1 MLRMAEPGSCK
12 AEVREALTRSQEDI
26 MREREKIMLIGI
38 GELGGI
44 ILEYMCRI
52 PNMCE
57 IVTADSNV
65 DWGFRKTNSAIEG
78 ASYMGLYPHITFH
91 PIDVL
96 NIERTADL
104 LRKINPTIIC
114 NGTTL
119 QSWWVVNELPPEVN
133 AKLYRNKC
141 ALGPWSAMHLA
152 LTSKLMKA
160 VKMSG
165 IDAYVVNTSYPDV
178 TDASL
183 ARVGMAPTVGIGNMD
198 LSIPY
203 FQKVTSELL
212 HVPMGNVSVELIA
225 HHYHAYYWCR
235 YGTGTEAPF
244 YLRIYVGHE
253 DVTEKLG
260 DIKKV
265 IAELPKRAVRPGG
278 RHGQFVVAGSS
289 LKNIMAIYNDTGEI
303 THAPGPQGLE
313 GGYPVRLSRK
323 GAEVVVP
330 KGMTLEQARD
340 LNVKAQVYDGIKEV
354 MENGDIVVT
363 DEAYATFKEM
373 LNVDC
378 KVINIEDSFEQAIE
392 LKKKFHEF
400 AKRHGVNVE

>member
-1 MLRMAEPGSCK
+1 
-12 AEVREALTRSQEDI
+12 
-26 MREREKIMLIGI
+26 MREREKIMLIGV

-52 PNMCE
+52 PNICE
-57 IVTADSNV
+57 IVTADSNA
-65 DWGFRKTNSAIEG
+65 DWGFRKTNSAMEG
-78 ASYMGLYPHITFH
+78 ASYMGLSPRITFH

-96 NIERTADL
+96 NIERMAEL

-133 AKLYRNKC
+133 AKLYRHKC

-160 VKMSG
+160 VRMSG
-165 IDAYVVNTSYPDV
+165 IDTYVVNTSYPDV
-178 TDASL
+178 TNASL
-183 ARVGMAPTVGIGNMD
+183 ARVEMAPTIGIGNMD

-212 HVPMGNVSVELIA
+212 DVPMGNVSVELIA

-235 YGTGTEAPF
+235 YGTGIEAPF

-265 IAELPKRAVRPGG
+265 IAELPKRAVRPAG
-278 RHGQFVVAGSS
+278 RHGQFVVAGSA

-330 KGMTLEQARD
+330 KGMTLDQARD
-340 LNVKAQVYDGIKEV
+340 LNVKAQVYDGIEEV
-354 MENGDIVVT
+354 RENGDIVVT
-363 DEAYATFKEM
+363 DEAYTTFKEM
-373 LNVDC
+373 LDVDC
-378 KVINIEDSFEQAIE
+378 RVITVGDSFEQAIE

-400 AKRHGVNVE
+400 ARRHGVNV

>member
-1 MLRMAEPGSCK
+1 MG
-12 AEVREALTRSQEDI
+12 
-26 MREREKIMLIGI
+26 REREKILLVGI

-44 ILEYMCRI
+44 VLEYLCRI
-52 PNMCE
+52 PNICK
-57 IVTADSNV
+57 IIAADFNT

-78 ASYMGLYPHITFH
+78 ASFMGLYPEIEFR

-96 NIERTADL
+96 NIEKTAEL
-104 LRKINPTIIC
+104 IHETNPTIIC

-119 QSWWVVNELPPEVN
+119 QSWWVVNELPPAVN
-133 AKLYRNKC
+133 AKLYRGKC

-165 IDAYVVNTSYPDV
+165 VDTYVVNTSYPDAV
-178 TDASL
+178 NPSL
-183 ARVGMAPTVGIGNMD
+183 GKIGMAPTIGAGNMD

-203 FQKVTSELL
+203 FQKVTAEMLN
-212 HVPMGNVSVELIA
+212 VPMGNVSVELIA

-235 YGTGTEAPF
+235 YGTGIDAPF

-260 DIKKV
+260 DVKQL
-265 IAELPKRAVRPGG
+265 IAELPKRAVRPAG
-278 RHGQFVVAGSS
+278 RHGQFVVAGSTV
-289 LKNIMAIYNDTGEI
+289 KNIMAIYNHTGEI
-303 THAPGPQGLE
+303 THSPGPQGLE

-323 GAEVVVP
+323 GAEVVLP
-330 KGMTLEQARD
+330 KGMTLEYARD
-340 LNVKAQVYDGIKEV
+340 LNVKAQAYDGIKEIRK
-354 MENGDIVVT
+354 NGDIVVT
-363 DEAYATFKEM
+363 DEAHSTFKEM
-373 LNVDC
+373 LGIDTR
-378 KVINIEDSFEQAIE
+378 VITIEDSYEQAIE

-400 AKRHGVNVE
+400 ARKHGVNI